1 MKSLKQRNIILGAT
15 ILVAFIVLQ
24 VIIAFR
30 LDIINDK
37 VQSNEVLQQ
46 EIISLQKIQK
56 ATLLLQVTNDE
67 KYRNQLRN
75 LSASVDEPMINRD
88 ISIVVKSDSKKES
101 IKKLYKDLDYKLQQ
115 LSASLSK
122 NGEVININHENFV
135 MFIIILI
142 ANIIINLSLHYF
154 ISRIINNI
162 ETVQNGMLSFFSFL
176 NHEIKDVEPIKETGM
191 TEFDNMA
198 HIINTNIKKIEN
210 GLHKDT
216 AVVKEISELAQNM
229 TKGDFSK
236 RAISVADNIQLE
248 VLRVELNKF
257 IEGTSQTF
265 NAVLKTLAGYRKNEF
280 SDRLNNNY
288 VGELEELING
298 VNALGDAL
306 QSARAEIVASLTQKG
321 FDLQESAELLHT
333 QIDILT
339 SSMKETNV
347 VTSDAHLNISEMQ
360 ETLKNTLVK
369 SNFMSESADKTTK
382 SAKNGQELAN
392 STLKAMDDI
401 NKSTLSINE
410 ALTIIDSIA
419 FQTNIL
425 SLNAAVEAAT
435 AGEAGK
441 GFAVV
446 AQEVRNLANK
456 SAEAAKEIKELVS
469 KTQQKAKEGMEI
481 SEQMQKNFID
491 VSEQITKTSELVQS
505 VNQDTE
511 KEMQRIDNISNII
524 TKLDNDVEKNLGVME
539 DTQNISSKLYSISN
553 SLASE
558 FEDTNKVDESNNG

>member
-1 MKSLKQRNIILGAT
+1 MNSLKQRNIVLGAT

-37 VQSNEVLQQ
+37 VQANEVLQNK
-46 EIISLQKIQK
+46 IITLQKIQK
-56 ATLLLQVTNDE
+56 STLLLQVTNDE
-67 KYRNQLRN
+67 KYLNQVQI
-75 LSASVDEPMINRD
+75 LSRSIKEPMIN
-88 ISIVVKSDSKKES
+88 SAVLAVVKSGGKKEAV
-101 IKKLYKDLDYKLQQ
+101 KKLYKSLEAKLQQ
-115 LSASLSK
+115 LSQSLSK
-122 NGEVININHENFV
+122 NGEVININHENLV
-135 MFIIILI
+135 MFIVILI

-154 ISRIINNI
+154 ISKIINNI

-176 NHEIKDVEPIKETGM
+176 NHEVKDVEPIKTTGM
-191 TEFDNMA
+191 TEFDKMA
-198 HIINTNIKKIEN
+198 QIINTNIKKIEA

-216 AVVKEISELAQNM
+216 IVVAEISALTQNM

-236 RAISVADNIQLE
+236 KASSMADNIQLE
-248 VLRVELNKF
+248 ALRVELNKF
-257 IEGTSQTF
+257 IDGTSETF
-265 NAVLKTLAGYRKNEF
+265 HLLLKVLGGYRRNEF
-280 SDRLNNNY
+280 SNRIDNNY
-288 VGELEELING
+288 IGELKELIDG

-306 QSARAEIVASLTQKG
+306 QSARAEIVASLTKKG
-321 FDLQESAELLHT
+321 LDLQESAELLHK
-333 QIDILT
+333 QIDTLT
-339 SSMKETNV
+339 TSMKETNV
-347 VTSDAHLNISEMQ
+347 ITNDAHSNISDMQ
-360 ETLKNTLVK
+360 VTLKNTLVK
-369 SNFMSESADKTTK
+369 SNLMSEAADKTTQ

-401 NKSTLSINE
+401 NESTLSINE

-456 SAEAAKEIKELVS
+456 SAEAAKEIKELVL
-469 KTQQKAKEGMEI
+469 KTQQKAQEGMEI

-505 VNQDTE
+505 VNQDTN

-524 TKLDNDVEKNLGVME
+524 TKLDSDVEKNLNVME
-539 DTQNISSKLYSISN
+539 DTQNISSKLHTISN

-558 FEDTNKVDESNNG
+558 FKDNKVDERNNG